1 MLTAIPPGKIKL
13 TREDLAAMP
22 QDGKRY
28 EIMEGELY
36 VTPSPSLQHQR
47 ITAKL
52 ERMLARLLDDSGLG
66 EVYFSPADVVFDE
79 ENVVQPDIFFIRSQR
94 LDIIH
99 QNFVKGPPDLVV
111 EVLSPGTK
119 HRDLKIK
126 SALYARFG
134 VPIYWVVDPL
144 AHWIEVYL
152 LENHAFRSVGRFGE
166 NDTIELEG
174 LPGFRLENIFS

>member
-36 VTPSPSLQHQR
+36 VTPSPTIRHQD
-47 ITAKL
+47 IVGKL
-52 ERMLARLLDDSGLG
+52 YRLLCRTLYDTGMG
-66 EVYFSPADVVFDE
+66 PVYVAPVDVVFDE
-79 ENVVQPDIFFIRSQR
+79 ENVVQPDVFFVRSQR
-94 LDIIH
+94 LDIIQ
-99 QNFVKGPPDLVV
+99 QNYVKGPPDLVI

-126 SALYARFG
+126 SASYARFG

-144 AHWIEVYL
+144 AQCIDVYL
-152 LENHAFRSVGRFGE
+152 FQDHAFQSVGRFGE

-174 LPGFRLENIFS
+174 LPGFRLENIFI